1 MKKLKVQDSILLV
14 TFYLFI
20 AIFAILCLIPFVL
33 VFSCSITDE
42 LHILKYGY
50 NLLPGKITFEAYSY
64 IFRTDKLT
72 NAYMVTIFVTA
83 VGTLLSLVFSS
94 MLAYSISLNTVRYRN
109 QIAFFV
115 FFTMLFNGGL
125 VPTYILISKYL
136 HLKDSIWVLII
147 PSLINPWLMFL
158 LRNFFKTIPVSLS
171 ESARIDGA
179 NDIYILFKII
189 LPLSLPAMATI
200 GLFYALGYWNEW
212 FRALLFIENTKL
224 YPLQYIIMYILRSVD
239 FANIIAKEAGISS
252 NTLIPAYSTR
262 MATTIVT
269 IGPIIFIYPFVQKY
283 FIKGLT
289 VGAIKG

>member
-1 MKKLKVQDSILLV
+1 MNKLTVGDNIVILI
-14 TFYLFI
+14 FYLFI
-20 AIFAILCLIPFVL
+20 VLFAVFCLIPFVL
-33 VFSCSITDE
+33 VFSCSVTDE

-50 NLLPGKITFEAYSY
+50 NLIPGKVTFDAYSF
-64 IFRTDKLT
+64 IFKTDKIF
-72 NAYMVTIFVTA
+72 NAYLVTIFVTGA
-83 VGTLLSLVFSS
+83 GTLLSIILSS
-94 MLAYSISLNTVRYRN
+94 MLAYSISVSNVKYKN
-109 QIAFFV
+109 HIAFYV

-125 VPTYILISKYL
+125 VPSYILISKYL
-136 HLKDSIWVLII
+136 HLKDNIWVLVL
-147 PSLINPWLMFL
+147 PALINPWLMFL
-158 LRNFFKTIPVSLS
+158 LRNFFKTIPASLS

-179 NDIYILFKII
+179 NDIFILFKII

-212 FRALLFIENTKL
+212 FRALLFIENPKL

-239 FANIIAKEAGISS
+239 FANIIAKEAGIS
-252 NTLIPAYSTR
+252 TQKLIPAYSTR

-269 IGPIIFIYPFVQKY
+269 IGPIIFVYPFIQKY